1 MSLAMLSPADAVALV
16 GLTYTS
22 TGSVSVDSEQPTFA
36 ANQLAAK
43 SCASLCWRSVLEQRR
58 LRSPVALTSIPV
70 KTPEGQAEL
79 SQRTRRLNQRQRTVL
94 FLVDG
99 KRTVVEVQTMALQA
113 GAPPSCMDELI
124 ALGMV
129 LVTQPT
135 VPMTRYRSASPGA
148 VEPTD
153 IWIEPGLAAAQPDE
167 IEAVSTPTS
176 DDSEL
181 PSSRTMAP
189 DSANGEVPRALSP
202 MSALQGLDDG
212 ETDHALEEARDI
224 LLRAV
229 RAEAPLA
236 GSLTLLRLRRA
247 RTRDELYALLEEVE
261 VRIARPQRLLA
272 AAQTL
277 RRVRQ
282 LLSGE
287 TEPEPPK
294 F

>member
-1 MSLAMLSPADAVALV
+1 M
-16 GLTYTS
+16 
-22 TGSVSVDSEQPTFA
+22 
-36 ANQLAAK
+36 
-43 SCASLCWRSVLEQRR
+43 
-58 LRSPVALTSIPV
+58 ALTSIPV

-99 KRTVVEVQTMALQA
+99 KRTVVDVQTMALQA

-135 VPMTRYRSASPGA
+135 VPMARYRSGSPSS
-148 VEPTD
+148 VELTD
-153 IWIEPGLAAAQPDE
+153 IGIEPGLAAAQPGQM
-167 IEAVSTPTS
+167 EAVSTPNS
-176 DDSEL
+176 DDSVL
-181 PSSRTMAP
+181 PSSRTLAP
-189 DSANGEVPRALSP
+189 DSVNGDAPGALSP
-202 MSALQGLDDG
+202 MSDLQGFSDS
-212 ETDHALEEARDI
+212 ETDNALEEARDI

-247 RTRDELYALLEEVE
+247 RSRDELYALMEEVE
-261 VRIARPQRLLA
+261 ARIARPQRLLA

-287 TEPEPPK
+287 TEPDAPK

>member
-1 MSLAMLSPADAVALV
+1 MF
-16 GLTYTS
+16 T
-22 TGSVSVDSEQPTFA
+22 
-36 ANQLAAK
+36 ANQLEAK
-43 SCASLCWRSVLEQRR
+43 SLANPCWHCVLQHRRS
-58 LRSPVALTSIPV
+58 RSPVALTSIPV

-79 SQRTRRLNQRQRTVL
+79 SQRTLRLNQRQRTVL

-124 ALGMV
+124 VLGMV
-129 LVTQPT
+129 VVTQPT

-148 VEPTD
+148 AEPTD
-153 IWIEPGLAAAQPDE
+153 IWIEPGLAAPQPGQM
-167 IEAVSTPTS
+167 EAVSTPTP
-176 DDSEL
+176 DDSGM
-181 PSSRTMAP
+181 PSTHTLAP
-189 DSANGEVPRALSP
+189 DSANGDAPRALSP

-229 RAEAPLA
+229 RQEAPLA

-247 RTRDELYALLEEVE
+247 RSRDELYALMEEVE